1 MNVVLCFI
9 AAIEAND
16 LITEKNVLDAIDS
29 KWHICDTSD
38 CVHCIAAAVLYRYIS
53 II

>member
-16 LITEKNVLDAIDS
+16 LKDEKNVLDAIDS

-38 CVHCIAAAVLYRYIS
+38 CVHSIAIVVPYSYIY

>member
-16 LITEKNVLDAIDS
+16 LKNESNVLDAIDS
-29 KWHICDTSD
+29 KWHICDISD
-38 CVHCIAAAVLYRYIS
+38 SVHRAAVAVPYSYIH

>member
-1 MNVVLCFI
+1 VNVVLCFI

-16 LITEKNVLDAIDS
+16 LKDEEDVLKAIDS
-29 KWHICDTSD
+29 KWHICDSSD
-38 CVHCIAAAVLYRYIS
+38 CVHRIAIVVQYNYIY